1 MNINTA
7 VIWLNNFKVCLN
19 NEVYC
24 DDDKKLTLK
33 ELHEVID
40 LLERGEKFEKIVE
53 EIDKEYGAGTYC
65 RTSYN
70 GERYLSVVI
79 KELKQKYFQKPCSK
93 IKQLEQ
99 FKAEF
104 VKSEHSYYME
114 RFMETC
120 IKLFKE
126 KEI

>member
-1 MNINTA
+1 MNTEKA
-7 VIWLNNFKVCLN
+7 VKWLNNFKVCMD

-33 ELHEVID
+33 ELKEVAE
-40 LLERGEKFEKIVE
+40 LLERGDKFEKIYNELEGDYSHLPFSVAGCTLHSMK
-53 EIDKEYGAGTYC
+53 ILKE
-65 RTSYN
+65 
-70 GERYLSVVI
+70 
-79 KELKQKYFQKPCSK
+79 KYFPKPCSN

-126 KEI
+126 KL

>member
-1 MNINTA
+1 MDNTENLINY
-7 VIWLNNFKVCLN
+7 LGQLKFKVN
-19 NEVYC
+19 SDFMSEPIDEVINQLERFEEFKKEVVWC
-24 DDDKKLTLK
+24 EDDK
-33 ELHEVID
+33 
-40 LLERGEKFEKIVE
+40 
-53 EIDKEYGAGTYC
+53 YGHPV
-65 RTSYN
+65 YN
-70 GERYLSVVI
+70 RATIGYLY
-79 KELKQKYFQKPCSK
+79 KQKYSPCSK

-126 KEI
+126 KK

>member
-1 MNINTA
+1 MDKAIELIQRLYFADKIGRIIKPEDAEILINSLIEGKNYKQAWEELENLAECDIVKFYREQMNFI
-7 VIWLNNFKVCLN
+7 
-19 NEVYC
+19 
-24 DDDKKLTLK
+24 KKRHFP
-33 ELHEVID
+33 E
-40 LLERGEKFEKIVE
+40 
-53 EIDKEYGAGTYC
+53 
-65 RTSYN
+65 
-70 GERYLSVVI
+70 
-79 KELKQKYFQKPCSK
+79 PCSK

-126 KEI
+126 YKYEKTSSI